1 MRATVGN
8 ARDHRSN
15 DPIYQEYLADLAK
28 EQAAIK
34 AEQDALAAAAE
45 EADPILSF
53 QKSANASAH
62 AVLEL
67 LQTGFVPESILPI
80 ERLNGRVIANEQ
92 AMINNWR
99 FFAANTPSFKP
110 DYMGRPLLDAAFRS
124 QIIPTAPAYTALHN
138 LMLQYGAYPDEPV
151 QTAVTEPEVVEPVLT
166 PSERA
171 AKKYSDDRTIVVVT
185 DPATGQEFT
194 EHMLSQLTAVEER
207 RLRRIAEK
215 GTEFGSAYEGFL
227 DVKDSQFARDQ
238 ELAKRAAEEGQQ

>member
-1 MRATVGN
+1 MRATTGN

-15 DPIYQEYLADLAK
+15 DPIYLEYLADLAK

-34 AEQDALAAAAE
+34 AEQDALAAADEA
-45 EADPILSF
+45 ADPELQF
-53 QKSANASAH
+53 KRAADAEAQT
-62 AVLEL
+62 VLEL
-67 LQTGFVPESILPI
+67 LKTGFVPESILPI

-99 FFAANTPSFKP
+99 FFAENTPSFKP

-138 LMLQYGAYPDEPV
+138 LMLQYGAYPEPPAQV
-151 QTAVTEPEVVEPVLT
+151 AVTEPEIVEPVLT

-185 DPATGQEFT
+185 DPATGQQFT
-194 EHMLSQLTAVEER
+194 EHMLSQLSAVEER

-215 GTEFGSAYEGFL
+215 GTSFGSAYEGYL
-227 DVKDSQFARDQ
+227 DVKDTQHARDQ
-238 ELAKRAAEEGQQ
+238 EIARRAAEEAQQ